1 MKKNILSSMIIVS
14 SVVLFTACGSNSKP
28 DGGSGAAGGAYGL
41 SISYMSTNYAEAKG
55 FTDHYRV
62 HAADS
67 SGKPVSGLS
76 LDVSIVNG
84 VKEIRGRK
92 LQIQSGGI
100 QSSTPITF
108 YDDNVNF
115 AATNVATGDNLIV
128 IPSSG
133 KTDNS
138 YLGDWGIQSVG
149 SQLGLR
155 GGSFNLENTDGLT
168 YIVGNEQRFLGAGR
182 GRIAIAHIEKVD
194 NQTNTDG
201 FSYFDVVYDTALG
214 GHTVT
219 LGVHTASGERLSG
232 AKIAGLRGG
241 TFFATSSVV
250 PLDGQTHI
258 VRMALGVAPESG
270 GGGGEHL
277 IDVTVVPSSF
287 SVAPE
292 SSCRLNIAAS
302 EFHTDQSGYVY
313 LAIDTVSSGDSN
325 ATTPATSTSTCTVS
339 WAGDNTSI
347 YLEY

>member
-1 MKKNILSSMIIVS
+1 MVLASAVL
-14 SVVLFTACGSNSKP
+14 LFTACGSNSKS
-28 DGGSGAAGGAYGL
+28 DRGTGAAGATYGL
-41 SISYMSTNYAEAKG
+41 SISYISTDYQEATG

-76 LDVSIVNG
+76 LEMSIVNG

-108 YDDNVNF
+108 YDNNVNF
-115 AATNVATGDNLIV
+115 ATTNVVPGDNLIV

-133 KTDNS
+133 RTDNS
-138 YLGDWGIQSVG
+138 YLGDWGIESVDA
-149 SQLGLR
+149 QLALR

-168 YIVGNEQRFLGAGR
+168 YIIGNEERFLGAGR
-182 GRIAIAHIEKVD
+182 GRIAIAHIEEANARTD
-194 NQTNTDG
+194 ADG
-201 FSYFDVVYDTALG
+201 FSYFNVVYDTALG

-241 TFFATSSVV
+241 TFFAPSVLV
-250 PLDGQTHI
+250 PIDGQTHI
-258 VRMALGVAPESG
+258 VPIDLGVAPDASG
-270 GGGGEHL
+270 GGGEPL
-277 IDVTVVPSSF
+277 IDVPIVPSSF

-292 SSCRLNIAAS
+292 GSCRINVAES
-302 EFHTDQSGYVY
+302 EFHTDQYGRVY
-313 LAIDTVSSGDSN
+313 LVIETATTGDSN
-325 ATTPATSTSTCTVS
+325 TTTTSAAATCEVS
-339 WAGDNTSI
+339 WQASNSSI
-347 YLEY
+347 YFEY